1 MQTSRSSN
9 VLKQQQHVTSSLLE
23 VTLSEVTFVCRATRA
38 LHFCG
43 QETME
48 AAVTWLSDH
57 ADDTGL
63 DEPLLVP
70 KVHLHSRH

>member
-1 MQTSRSSN
+1 
-9 VLKQQQHVTSSLLE
+9 
-23 VTLSEVTFVCRATRA
+23 
-38 LHFCG
+38 
-43 QETME
+43 ME

-70 KVHLHSRH
+70 KVHFHSRH